1 MHSQRGRY
9 DPGTGFPLAQ
19 VSPKSAS
26 SRQMQERPW
35 EFCRESRKRAELPLL
50 LLKLCRRCSGVRAA
64 PPPWPEQPPPSLE
77 CEGTSI
83 GGAPGAYDGLV
94 TATDCRCAFCA
105 LAQRGKERTFP
116 GSSPRHCFPTQKIRA
131 PALRAAIYCGKHR
144 IRAPRPGQG
153 ALFERPATHSLVT
166 ATGSLWHSGTQQ
178 AQLFHSQSGSGR
190 HSEVITTWL
199 RGVQKLP
206 TTCTPRKTTRKL
218 TPQYPS

>member
-1 MHSQRGRY
+1 M
-9 DPGTGFPLAQ
+9 
-19 VSPKSAS
+19 
-26 SRQMQERPW
+26 
-35 EFCRESRKRAELPLL
+35 
-50 LLKLCRRCSGVRAA
+50 

-199 RGVQKLP
+199 RGVQKTSHNMHAPKNHEKTNASIPQLRSGLRKSSIRALVP
-206 TTCTPRKTTRKL
+206 KLKVTMAPQPCTNQHLGHRTASRRRP
-218 TPQYPS
+218 

>member
-1 MHSQRGRY
+1 M
-9 DPGTGFPLAQ
+9 
-19 VSPKSAS
+19 
-26 SRQMQERPW
+26 
-35 EFCRESRKRAELPLL
+35 
-50 LLKLCRRCSGVRAA
+50 

-94 TATDCRCAFCA
+94 TATDCRCAFA
-105 LAQRGKERTFP
+105 LSLKGERKEHLRAPALVTA
-116 GSSPRHCFPTQKIRA
+116 SPHKKIRA

-153 ALFERPATHSLVT
+153 APFERPATHSLVT

-199 RGVQKLP
+199 RGVQKLH

>member
-1 MHSQRGRY
+1 MGTCCHME
-9 DPGTGFPLAQ
+9 PGAGIIGGGVVGGGKGGSATALAGT
-19 VSPKSAS
+19 AS
-26 SRQMQERPW
+26 S
-35 EFCRESRKRAELPLL
+35 LL
-50 LLKLCRRCSGVRAA
+50 GVRGDLDRRRSRRLRRSRDRDRL
-64 PPPWPEQPPPSLE
+64 SLR
-77 CEGTSI
+77 
-83 GGAPGAYDGLV
+83 L
-94 TATDCRCAFCA
+94 RA
-105 LAQRGKERTFP
+105 LAQRGKERTSP

-199 RGVQKLP
+199 RGVQKLH

>member
-1 MHSQRGRY
+1 MGTCCHMK
-9 DPGTGFPLAQ
+9 PGAGIIGGKGGSATALAGT
-19 VSPKSAS
+19 AS
-26 SRQMQERPW
+26 S
-35 EFCRESRKRAELPLL
+35 LL
-50 LLKLCRRCSGVRAA
+50 GVRGDLRRSRDRDRL
-64 PPPWPEQPPPSLE
+64 SLR
-77 CEGTSI
+77 
-83 GGAPGAYDGLV
+83 L
-94 TATDCRCAFCA
+94 RA
-105 LAQRGKERTFP
+105 LAQRGKERTSP

-199 RGVQKLP
+199 RGVQKLH